1 MMLLALAWVAVGY
14 TPPHATPQARMKTR
28 MSADDQAMRQARRQA
43 ILEASERAAQRMMAV
58 KNGQPHPATLAKD
71 VETPLSVP
79 PPPPPQAPMPK
90 AARPGDGP
98 VGKRPPKIQSHE
110 DIAARLDRAPN
121 GYQPYYNTG
130 DGYLND
136 LASDSS
142 SRHWTKS
149 PSGSTRGLE
158 SIKKQLGA
166 RPGQVTTA
174 PYDDAIEVKTVPD
187 VEKTLPAIAAAT
199 TVPRVEAPVPEVE
212 TAAPAPVTRPEPVQ
226 AARFPSPADA
236 VPAPA
241 PVVAPPAPAK
251 SIPLD
256 DKDRA
261 AISRAIAGLL
271 QYVQAVQTDAPM
283 PAAERAKLVDQLKL
297 VRDIFV
303 RDAETAPPAAS
314 PVIAAVEEK
323 PKEEPVVA
331 LAPPEP
337 VVDPPKQEP
346 VVALA
351 PPEPVAAPAEP
362 VVVVVEEPVAKERDE
377 PKLVVKAEPKVVDKP
392 VTSNFSLI
400 SLDCAGVAA
409 RVAAISPCYSQ
420 FAEKIKE
427 FACDGAFLASLSPQE
442 LQETLFDIGV
452 DKRLQR
458 RRIAFELGLFAEHD

>member
-1 MMLLALAWVAVGY
+1 MMLVALAWMAVGY
-14 TPPHATPQARMKTR
+14 SPPQTQVAPRMKTR
-28 MSADDQAMRQARRQA
+28 MSADEQAMRQARRQA
-43 ILEASERAAQRMMAV
+43 IMEASERAAQRMMAV
-58 KNGQPHPATLAKD
+58 RNGQPHPATIAKD

-79 PPPPPQAPMPK
+79 PPPPPQRAPPK

-98 VGKRPPKIQSHE
+98 VGKRPPKIESHE
-110 DIAARLDRAPN
+110 AIAARLDRAPN

-136 LASDSS
+136 LAADSS
-142 SRHWTKS
+142 TRHWTKS

-158 SIKKQLGA
+158 TIKKQLGA
-166 RPGQVTTA
+166 RPGQATAA
-174 PYDDAIEVKTVPD
+174 PYDDAIEVKNLPD
-187 VEKTLPAIAAAT
+187 AALPAAT
-199 TVPRVEAPVPEVE
+199 
-212 TAAPAPVTRPEPVQ
+212 PAPVSRPEPVE

-271 QYVQAVQTDAPM
+271 QYVQAVQTDSPM

-297 VRDIFV
+297 VRDIFL
-303 RDAETAPPAAS
+303 RDAETAVPAPA
-314 PVIAAVEEK
+314 IAAVEEK
-323 PKEEPVVA
+323 EAPKQDAPAIAAVEVKEAPKQEPEPVVV

-337 VVDPPKQEP
+337 VV
-346 VVALA
+346 AL
-351 PPEPVAAPAEP
+351 PEP
-362 VVVVVEEPVAKERDE
+362 VVVVDKKEEPVAE
-377 PKLVVKAEPKVVDKP
+377 KLVKVVVDKQEDKKP
-392 VTSNFSLI
+392 IVAEDTSFSLT
-400 SLDCAGVAA
+400 SLDCEGVAA
-409 RVAAISPCYSQ
+409 RVAAISPCYAK

-442 LQETLFDIGV
+442 LQETLFDVGV

-458 RRIAFELGLFAEHD
+458 RRIAFELGLIQHD